1 MTRPS
6 RSLAGAGAAVLLV
19 IGLAGLYIGTHRTY
33 PTPYI
38 PATPAFGKLPAARL
52 YPPPGMGGV
61 ADSTALGIPYFGP
74 ANLSW
79 SGQPPTAI
87 ATAPVERLTPP
98 TATDLD
104 AFASRIGATLTIVR
118 PWARFYQLPGDFTMV
133 INLDDPTRLEPT
145 FVISQPKSGA
155 PAVNPVSPDVARA
168 AAATFLG
175 THGLTPTWEN
185 AVTVTTHSS
194 FLSTVF
200 FVRYQREIVIG
211 SSRIPEVDGSGSAKG
226 IELEVDSG
234 GQVISVDG
242 VVRLAVESATYGLR
256 PPASAVPDALAA
268 PPSLAADQ
276 FPQLS
281 PPVPAV
287 TLTTERLVY
296 IAVAAGDG
304 KAYLEP
310 AYLFIG
316 IFDWKGT
323 TFEKRVLVPALA
335 A

>member
-1 MTRPS
+1 MTRHA
-6 RSLAGAGAAVLLV
+6 RSLAGAAAAVLLV
-19 IGLAGLYIGTHRTY
+19 IGLAGLYIGTHRIY
-33 PTPYI
+33 PIPPTP
-38 PATPAFGKLPAARL
+38 ALAFGKLPAARL
-52 YPPPGMGGV
+52 YPPLGMGGV

-118 PWARFYQLPGDFTMV
+118 PWARFYQLPGGFNMV

-145 FVISQPKSGA
+145 FVISQLKPGT

-175 THGLTPTWEN
+175 THGLTPTWES

-211 SSRIPEVDGSGSAKG
+211 SSRVPEVDGSGSAKG
-226 IELEVDSG
+226 IELQVDSG
-234 GQVISVDG
+234 GQVFSVDG
-242 VVRLAVESATYGLR
+242 VVRLALKSATYGLR
-256 PPASAVPDALAA
+256 PPTSAVTDALTA
-268 PPSLAADQ
+268 PPALAADQ
-276 FPQLS
+276 FPQLLS
-281 PPVPAV
+281 VPTIA
-287 TLTTERLVY
+287 LSTEQLVY
-296 IAVAAGDG
+296 IAVAAGG
-304 KAYLEP
+304 EKVYLEP
-310 AYLFIG
+310 AYLFKG
-316 IFDWKGT
+316 VFDSGGT

-335 A
+335 E